1 MMHTLRSRLALV
13 LLACFM
19 RVLVPEAW
27 ILALHQHQHTEREVA
42 HEGRGA
48 KALLT
53 EKHQHCGVDHLFNTP
68 FQPAPEVVFT
78 PAHRTYASVVAPS
91 GQSVWN
97 GTERATLHLRGP
109 PTRA

>member
-1 MMHTLRSRLALV
+1 MHTLRSRLALV

-27 ILALHQHQHTEREVA
+27 ILALHTHQHTEREAA

-53 EKHQHCGVDHLFNTP
+53 QKHQHCGVDHLYDVP
-68 FQPAPEVVFT
+68 FQASSELVFLPVQVRYAPLSSQAQE
-78 PAHRTYASVVAPS
+78 
-91 GQSVWN
+91 SVW
-97 GTERATLHLRGP
+97 ATTAPTAAHLRGP
-109 PTRA
+109 PAQA